1 MQRWPAALR
10 LAGLGWYIATCI
22 LMGTLLGVW
31 LDKRLDL
38 APIFTLLGLGLGL
51 VIAFVGLFRMV
62 NSVIN
67 E

>member
-1 MQRWPAALR
+1 MQRWPRALR

-31 LDKRLDL
+31 LDQWLGL
-38 APIFTLLGLGLGL
+38 APILTLTGIGLGLAT
-51 VIAFVGLFRMV
+51 AFIGLFRMV